1 MAGYSLTLLNKIE
14 HFLYD
19 DDVTDIYLN
28 QDRYIR
34 IKTVKG
40 KYKTDIIRLNL
51 GTEKKELYRVS

>member
-40 KYKTDIIRLNL
+40 KYKTDRTLSPDESFL
-51 GTEKKELYRVS
+51 LQSRVLF

>member
-40 KYKTDIIRLNL
+40 KFKTDITLSPD
-51 GTEKKELYRVS
+51 E